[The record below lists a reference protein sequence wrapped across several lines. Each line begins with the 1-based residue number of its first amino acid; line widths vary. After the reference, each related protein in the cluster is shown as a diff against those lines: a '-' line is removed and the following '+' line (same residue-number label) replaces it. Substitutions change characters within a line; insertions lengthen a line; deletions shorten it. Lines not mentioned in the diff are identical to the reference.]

1 MDIHCIRATQA
12 GLDIYVGVMPASA
25 LIDRSTV
32 DEWSPDN
39 PTGYQRALAARRI
52 SEVVHY
58 LEDADGVFPSSVLL
72 SYRAGDSRFEP
83 DTANGI
89 TQSGMLTIPDDAIL
103 YVIDGQ
109 HRIAALRKANEES
122 EGDFDD
128 YPVPFTLMLNPDVF
142 DEARWFYLVNSKA
155 KRVPIDLAEQLLA
168 EAAKHK
174 GEDWLRTSE
183 APETSSRGDA
193 VVMQT
198 RLVNLVNKLEEICPV
213 WKGHVILPGEK
224 ASTKEDV
231 KAHTFIT
238 ALNRG
243 AASDRSFTRAL
254 EQAQDDLAQVL
265 SNYWEAIAQR
275 WPLAISNGKEYSL
288 RGTQGL
294 YSLHSIFPDVLEI
307 CREGRDYS
315 TANLFSILNNI
326 EEDDDLWSRD
336 DEVGHPLTQSTSMA
350 VLRKL
355 ARYLRE
361 QLPEVALPGF

>member
-1 MDIHCIRATQA
+1 MNIQCIRTTQA
-12 GLDIYVGVMPASA
+12 GRDIYVGVMSAST
-25 LIDRSTV
+25 LIDRSAV
-32 DEWSPDN
+32 DEWSPEN

-72 SYRAGDSRFEP
+72 SYRAGGSRFDP

-89 TQSGMLTIPDDAIL
+89 TQSGTLMLPDDATL

-109 HRIAALRKANEES
+109 HRIAALRRANEDS
-122 EGDFDD
+122 GGRFGD

-155 KRVPIDLAEQLLA
+155 KRVPVDLAEQLLA

-183 APETSSRGDA
+183 APETSSRGDT
-193 VVMQT
+193 VVTQT
-198 RLVNLVNKLEEICPV
+198 RLVNLVNRLQEICPV
-213 WKGHVILPGEK
+213 WKGHIVLPGEK
-224 ASTKEDV
+224 ASSKEDV

-238 ALNRG
+238 ALSRG
-243 AASDRSFTRAL
+243 AVNDRSFARAL
-254 EQAQDDLAQVL
+254 ENSPDELAQVL
-265 SNYWEAIAQR
+265 SNYWQAIAQR
-275 WPLAISNGKEYSL
+275 WPTAISNGKEYSL

-294 YSLHSIFPDVLEI
+294 YSLHAIFPDVLEI
-307 CREGRDYS
+307 CREGRDYGV
-315 TANLFSILNNI
+315 TNMVSILNNI
-326 EEDDDLWSRD
+326 EDGDELWSRD
-336 DEVGHPLTQSTSMA
+336 DEVGHPLAQSTSMA

-355 ARYLRE
+355 ARHLRE